1 VGFERLKTRRAP
13 WPDALKPQ
21 NDARTADPASLQ
33 PSATAEISE
42 FQPQA
47 RQESDVG
54 WQHLAFQRVFRKCGR
69 RFLPTLDL
77 LVGSIFTPPIG
88 FHSAGLM
95 LRRSDLHLIAT
106 ALSLL
111 FVDISLQKSAKAEKC
126 K

>member
-1 VGFERLKTRRAP
+1 MKTRRTP

-21 NDARTADPASLQ
+21 NDAGTADPASLQ
-33 PSATAEISE
+33 PCATAEISE

-54 WQHLAFQRVFRKCGR
+54 WQHLAFQRVFRKSGR
-69 RFLPTLDL
+69 RFLPMLDL
-77 LVGSIFTPPIG
+77 LVGSIFTPPTG
-88 FHSAGLM
+88 FHSAVIM
-95 LRRSDLHLIAT
+95 LGRSDLHLAAA

-111 FVDISLQKSAKAEKC
+111 FIDISLQRSAKAEKC